1 MTLIDFEKA
10 TERIIGGLEK
20 KVVITPEERK
30 TVAYHESGHA
40 VAGWFLEHSNPLL
53 KVRIPL
59 SQAYN
64 CAQIKGIA
72 WIRSIPA

>member
-1 MTLIDFEKA
+1 MLIDFEKA

-40 VAGWFLEHSNPLL
+40 VAGWFLQHSNPLL
-53 KVRIPL
+53 KV
-59 SQAYN
+59 
-64 CAQIKGIA
+64 KKF
-72 WIRSIPA
+72 